1 MTLGQLEALLD
12 SLRQRQPM
20 PMTRLLG
27 ADSKVLLEDLARRA
41 LFTNTSA
48 KTKQQEARAERN
60 WRPTPDAQTGMD
72 YDYPTKKTAQSLEGN
87 AAASRKPKLYMK
99 D

>member
-1 MTLGQLEALLD
+1 MTRRKIETLLD

-27 ADSKVLLEDLARRA
+27 ADSKVLLEDLARRT